1 MIILEKPY
9 VSEFLK
15 ETIERNGFK
24 VLDNEVSREIGI
36 RKELLTS
43 DNEIINNY
51 ATNTPLY
58 TNSENSINWVTSKL
72 KQFPIAGFIDAVKN
86 KYKFRQLIKEVYPNF
101 YFQEFNIK
109 DMDKVDVSNIKFPVI
124 VKPSVGFLSLG
135 VYRVACRED
144 WESLKK
150 KITEDIDKNKGIFPE
165 VVYKSDKFII
175 EEYIAGDEFAVDAY
189 FDNNGEP
196 VILNIFH
203 HIFSSDDDVSDRLYM
218 SSKRII
224 NENMAPMTELLVKIG
239 KSIGLKQFPL
249 HIEVRKRGN
258 DIIPI
263 EINPMRFAG
272 FCLTDNSWFGYG
284 INSYEYYLKQQ
295 KPDWNKLL
303 EGKDELVYT
312 FIVLDMPA
320 NVNARDIQA
329 FNYEGLKSKFH
340 KVLDLRRLDYTKYNM
355 FGTMFTESPENS
367 KELDYILRTDLKE
380 FII

>member
-24 VLDNEVSREIGI
+24 VLDNEVSREMGI

-109 DMDKVDVSNIKFPVI
+109 DIDKVDVSNIKFPVI

>member
-24 VLDNEVSREIGI
+24 VLDNEVSREMGI

-109 DMDKVDVSNIKFPVI
+109 DIDKVDVSNIKFPVI

-239 KSIGLKQFPL
+239 MSIGLKQFPL

>member
-24 VLDNEVSREIGI
+24 VLDNEVSREMGI

-43 DNEIINNY
+43 DNEIINSY

-109 DMDKVDVSNIKFPVI
+109 DIDKVDVSNIKFPVI

-144 WESLKK
+144 WEPLKK